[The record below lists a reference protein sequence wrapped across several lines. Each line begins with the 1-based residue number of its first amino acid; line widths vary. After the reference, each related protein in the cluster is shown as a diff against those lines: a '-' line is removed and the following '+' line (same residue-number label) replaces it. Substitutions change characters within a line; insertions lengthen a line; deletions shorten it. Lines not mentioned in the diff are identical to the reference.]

1 LLVFAFSPI
10 FSSGNIILMGEQK
23 VNSSISVT
31 DKNRFIHHLLKDLD
45 ALEYMLA
52 EDWLEKDMTRIGA
65 EQELCLVDYNYRPS
79 MDGPAILQTISDSH
93 FTTELAR
100 YNLEMNLDPLVLKS
114 GAFST
119 MEANL
124 KNLLADASVY
134 AAPFGNKVLLCGIL
148 PSITPR
154 ELDLSYL
161 TPKPRYYALDRI
173 LREMR
178 DSDFDVYIQG
188 NDELLMRHNNILL
201 EACNTSFQV
210 HLQIN
215 PADFTDMYNWAQL
228 ISGPVLSVCTNSPL
242 LFGKELWA
250 ETRIALFQQSLDVR
264 TKTNDLRQRKPRV
277 NFGNAWVLG
286 SVTELIKDDIARFP
300 MILTGDTEDSF
311 ELIKNGIA
319 PKLRAFQLHNGTIW
333 KWNRPCYGLTNGKPH
348 LRIECRYIPSGPT
361 PEDEIANA
369 AFWVGLMQGLPDHYR
384 KLQNKLD
391 FTEVKEN
398 FVKAA
403 RYGINTELKWNG
415 RFQPARNIILN
426 DLLPIAEQGLLQS
439 GCTPH
444 EASDL
449 LKTIRTRAETLQT
462 GSRWQVKQFRE
473 LKNNHEPVEAQLEL
487 TAILYE
493 KQQQGHPVAE
503 WNITRPTGNQTS
515 RIRMAEECMNTDILS
530 VREDDPA
537 ELVARM
543 MEWKNI
549 HHVPVENQRGE
560 LMGLITT
567 THLKRHVAERN
578 IDPSMTAGQI
588 MIRKFHFIVP
598 GTTVMEAMQ
607 LMIREQISCLPV
619 LKDGK
624 LCGIVT
630 EKDMERVW
638 KKMKGES
645 E

>member
-1 LLVFAFSPI
+1 MLVFAFSPI

>member
-1 LLVFAFSPI
+1 
-10 FSSGNIILMGEQK
+10 MGEQK
-23 VNSSISVT
+23 VNRDLSIAA
-31 DKNRFIHHLLKDLD
+31 KNKFIHHLLKDLD
-45 ALEYMLA
+45 AMEYMLA
-52 EDWLEKDMTRIGA
+52 EGWMERDFTRIGA

-79 MDGPAILQTISDSH
+79 MDGPEILKTITDPH

-100 YNLEMNLDPLVLKS
+100 YNLEINLDPLVLKS
-114 GAFST
+114 GAFAA
-119 MEANL
+119 MEATL
-124 KNLLADASVY
+124 KSFLADANVY

-215 PADFTDMYNWAQL
+215 PYDFADMYNWAQL

-277 NFGNAWVLG
+277 NFGNAWVSG

-361 PEDEIANA
+361 PEDEIANT

-449 LKTIRTRAETLQT
+449 MKTIRTRAETLQT

>member
-1 LLVFAFSPI
+1 
-10 FSSGNIILMGEQK
+10 MGEQK
-23 VNSSISVT
+23 VSKNISLSE
-31 DKNRFIHHLLKDLD
+31 KNRFIHHLLKDLD
-45 ALEYMLA
+45 ALEYMLS
-52 EDWLEKDMTRIGA
+52 EGWLEKDITRIGA
-65 EQELCLVDYNYRPS
+65 EQELCLTDHNFRPS
-79 MDGPAILQTISDSH
+79 MDGPEILNTIADPH

-100 YNLEMNLDPLVLKS
+100 YNLELNLNPLELRS
-114 GAFST
+114 GAFAT
-119 MEANL
+119 LEASL
-124 KNLLADASVY
+124 KNLLADANVY

-161 TPKPRYYALDRI
+161 TPKPRYYALDSI
-173 LREMR
+173 LKEMR

-215 PADFTDMYNWAQL
+215 PDDFADMYNWAQL
-228 ISGPVLSVCTNSPL
+228 ISGPVLSICTNSPL

-277 NFGNAWVLG
+277 NFGTSWVTG

-300 MILTGDTEDSF
+300 MILTGDTDDSF
-311 ELIKNGIA
+311 GYIKSGVA

-333 KWNRPCYGLTNGKPH
+333 KWNRPCYGITNGKPH

-415 RFQPARNIILN
+415 RFQPARTIILDN
-426 DLLPIAEQGLLQS
+426 LLPIAERGLLKS

-449 LKTIRTRAETLQT
+449 LKTIRTRTETLQT

-487 TAILYE
+487 TAVLYE
-493 KQQQGHPVAE
+493 KQQQGYPVAE
-503 WNITRPTGNQTS
+503 WTIQRPDVRKTS
-515 RIRMAEECMNTDILS
+515 RIRMAEECMSTDILS

-537 ELVARM
+537 ALVARM

-549 HHVPVENQRGE
+549 HHVPVEDKQGK
-560 LMGLITT
+560 LIGLITMK
-567 THLKRHVAERN
+567 HLKKHAVEGQL
-578 IDPSMTAGQI
+578 DPLMTAGQI
-588 MIRKFHFIVP
+588 MLSKFYFITP

-630 EKDMERVW
+630 EKDMQRVW
-638 KKMKGES
+638 EKMKGGA
-645 E
+645 